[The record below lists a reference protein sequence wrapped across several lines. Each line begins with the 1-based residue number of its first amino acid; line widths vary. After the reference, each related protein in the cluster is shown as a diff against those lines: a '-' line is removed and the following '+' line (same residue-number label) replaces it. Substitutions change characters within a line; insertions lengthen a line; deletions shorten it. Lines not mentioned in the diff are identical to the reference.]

1 MATSSKSLSL
11 QEVINGI
18 FASDSDT
25 DSSESDSD
33 DEIEDVDPCD
43 RVSILFVDDNDTRQV
58 ANAPYQQET
67 DDEDKERYPD
77 IQSDFSCSVSVD
89 ILWTQ
94 MYFKTSNK
102 IDLSPVSVSV
112 HRWSVWFFALV
123 MKIERLD
130 S

>member
-1 MATSSKSLSL
+1 MAASSKSLSL
-11 QEVINGI
+11 QEVISGI

-67 DDEDKERYPD
+67 DNEDKERYPD
-77 IQSDFSCSVSVD
+77 IQSDLSCSVSVY
-89 ILWTQ
+89 IL
-94 MYFKTSNK
+94 
-102 IDLSPVSVSV
+102 
-112 HRWSVWFFALV
+112 
-123 MKIERLD
+123 
-130 S
+130 

>member
-1 MATSSKSLSL
+1 MAASSISLSL
-11 QEVINGI
+11 QEVIDGI

-33 DEIEDVDPCD
+33 DQIEGVDACD

-112 HRWSVWFFALV
+112 HRWSV
-123 MKIERLD
+123 
-130 S
+130 